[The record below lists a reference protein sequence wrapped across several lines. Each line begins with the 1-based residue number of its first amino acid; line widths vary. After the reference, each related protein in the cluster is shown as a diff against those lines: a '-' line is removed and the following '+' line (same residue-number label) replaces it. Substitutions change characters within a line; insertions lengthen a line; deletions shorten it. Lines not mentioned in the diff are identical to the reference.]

1 MPCLREYNTFN
12 LPLKTNS
19 EEVKAKA
26 ASRGPDY
33 IHNLCPRLRGTDSK
47 PGGEESM
54 ERGSVPAAQLAALCP
69 PSALQASSQQ
79 QHCPAGQTRHLLH
92 KLLSQL
98 STDIPALTA
107 KGRTGETTAPV
118 RIAVPIQTCSPCSA
132 QLLQAPALLD
142 AADSPWLLL
151 PVDLTNCLKC

>member
-33 IHNLCPRLRGTDSK
+33 IHNLCPRLRGTDSMPEGK
-47 PGGEESM
+47 HGEAVCLQHSWA
-54 ERGSVPAAQLAALCP
+54 SCP
-69 PSALQASSQQ
+69 PSALQVSSQQ
-79 QHCPAGQTRHLLH
+79 QHCSAGQAMHLLD
-92 KLLSQL
+92 KMLSQL

-107 KGRTGETTAPV
+107 TGRMGETTAPV
-118 RIAVPIQTCSPCSA
+118 RIAVHIQTCSPHSA
-132 QLLQAPALLD
+132 RLLQAPALPTCWTQL
-142 AADSPWLLL
+142 
-151 PVDLTNCLKC
+151 